1 MQQSKFHF
9 LVRSKFSFLRYFS
22 RRAYT
27 LESTFLI
34 MIYAREVRGDD
45 CEDQRSDLIPDRA
58 RDDDDDGD

>member
-1 MQQSKFHF
+1 M
-9 LVRSKFSFLRYFS
+9 
-22 RRAYT
+22 
-27 LESTFLI
+27 ESTFLI